1 MGKYFS
7 QSTSTI
13 SIESHLTVGKMN
25 LLDQKNKN
33 KKNKKKQNKISLGSL
48 GNQLRIHVFHSL

>member
-7 QSTSTI
+7 QSTSTT

-25 LLDQKNKN
+25 LLDQK
-33 KKNKKKQNKISLGSL
+33 KKKKKLVWDPQETS
-48 GNQLRIHVFHSL
+48 